1 MKGITNATKGA
12 ADVVQDATKVSVLG
26 VDLQEATDS
35 QSGLMSKADHSTL
48 STTATRVGTCE
59 GEIST
64 LKSLPAIYSGSSEP
78 SSTLGK
84 NGDIYI
90 KFS

>member
-35 QSGLMSKADHSTL
+35 QPGLMSKADHVIL
-48 STTATRVGTCE
+48 STTPWRMCPCFQAVN
-59 GEIST
+59 I
-64 LKSLPAIYSGSSEP
+64 
-78 SSTLGK
+78 
-84 NGDIYI
+84 
-90 KFS
+90 

>member
-35 QSGLMSKADHSTL
+35 QSGLMSKADHMIL
-48 STTATRVGTCE
+48 STTPSHRCTC
-59 GEIST
+59 
-64 LKSLPAIYSGSSEP
+64 SSAV
-78 SSTLGK
+78 SM
-84 NGDIYI
+84 
-90 KFS
+90 